1 MARDVRNNVTHKHFT
16 LYGSLHLGTNTKKT
30 QPLLRVVLLVGWK
43 IAGIFVERIYML
55 EIKVAYVIL

>member
-1 MARDVRNNVTHKHFT
+1 MAVYI
-16 LYGSLHLGTNTKKT
+16 LAPIQKKT